1 MCVVHRC
8 SVQGFSTVSEMRV
21 SPDVV
26 ERLVL
31 VPVPPVGPLLVQQ
44 LTLCSHVHLVNGG
57 VRTLGWDQ
65 RKWSNMT
72 QCLTA
77 AHSPNAY
84 VVERKGC
91 SEAAVVHESLDAW
104 CV

>member
-8 SVQGFSTVSEMRV
+8 SVQRFSAVSEVGV

-26 ERLVL
+26 KRLVL

-57 VRTLGWDQ
+57 VRTLEAGPEKVEQHDPVPDGC
-65 RKWSNMT
+65 T
-72 QCLTA
+72 LPQCLRRGE
-77 AHSPNAY
+77 
-84 VVERKGC
+84 ER
-91 SEAAVVHESLDAW
+91 LQ
-104 CV
+104 